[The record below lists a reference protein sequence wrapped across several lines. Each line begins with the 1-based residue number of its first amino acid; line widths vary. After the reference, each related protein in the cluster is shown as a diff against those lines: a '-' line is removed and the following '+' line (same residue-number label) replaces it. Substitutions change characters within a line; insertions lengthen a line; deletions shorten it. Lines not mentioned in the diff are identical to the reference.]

1 MGQMKTYKEL
11 SDELIERKVMSRD
24 QRRKAALRMKKLAR
38 SSAFKA
44 KVERK
49 KMRMADPATIH
60 KRALKKARE
69 IIIQKYSGLDK
80 SEYQQLPLAAR
91 LELDNRVV
99 SKKGAAIQK
108 IAKKLKIKI
117 KGAERERLQQVR
129 QGGSEE

>member
-44 KVERK
+44 KVQRK
-49 KMRMADPATIH
+49 KLKMADPVTIH

-80 SEYQQLPLAAR
+80 SEYKELPLAAR

>member
-1 MGQMKTYKEL
+1 MGQMKTFREL

-24 QRRKAALRMKKLAR
+24 QRRKAALRMTKLAR

-49 KMRMADPATIH
+49 KMRMADPAAIH

-69 IIIQKYSGLDK
+69 VIIQKYSGLDK
-80 SEYQQLPLAAR
+80 SEYQELPLAAR

>member
-1 MGQMKTYKEL
+1 MKTYKEL

-44 KVERK
+44 KVQRK
-49 KMRMADPATIH
+49 KLKMADPATIH

-69 IIIQKYSGLDK
+69 IIIQKYSGLDS
-80 SEYQQLPLAAR
+80 SEYKELPLAAR

>member
-24 QRRKAALRMKKLAR
+24 QRRKAALRMKKLSR

-69 IIIQKYSGLDK
+69 VIIQKYSGLDK
-80 SEYQQLPLAAR
+80 SEYQELPLAAR